1 MTDAKNG
8 DLRIVSMTG
17 NPSKYEIAALSSS
30 ISSWFL
36 GILDNNPQ
44 GTNLVVDNTVENYRL
59 MSSYVRSKDR
69 FNGDPTLIKPIRSDS
84 TWLLAH
90 RVNGRK

>member
-44 GTNLVVDNTVENYRL
+44 DTNLVVDNTVEN
-59 MSSYVRSKDR
+59 
-69 FNGDPTLIKPIRSDS
+69 
-84 TWLLAH
+84 
-90 RVNGRK
+90 